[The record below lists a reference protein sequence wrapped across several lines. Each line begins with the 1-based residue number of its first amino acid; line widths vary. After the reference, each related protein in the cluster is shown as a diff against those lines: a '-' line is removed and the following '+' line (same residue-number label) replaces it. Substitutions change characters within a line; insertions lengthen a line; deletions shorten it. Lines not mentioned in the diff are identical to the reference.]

1 MSDTPAPAV
10 ATEEGSAK
18 KKKPLLLIIIA
29 VVVLALGGGGAYFFL
44 MRGKAAEAETAE
56 KDKKGEK
63 DKKSKKGKAKD
74 EEEEDEEEEEPR
86 ADEHAAAEPGKDGKP
101 AKAKFSIK
109 NLDLPDDKEVK
120 KIIELQPFVVN
131 LADTEGSR
139 YLRMSVSIGVGE
151 TKEEKP
157 DPILMTRVRNA
168 MLAVLTTK
176 TSDEILT
183 PQGKSI
189 LRKELLKA
197 ARAAIEEPH
206 IEAIYITDFI
216 VQM

>member
-1 MSDTPAPAV
+1 MSDSPAPAT
-10 ATEEGSAK
+10 AESSAK
-18 KKKPLLLIIIA
+18 KKKPLLLIIVA

-44 MRGKAAEAETAE
+44 KRSKAAAETETAE
-56 KDKKGEK
+56 KEKKPE
-63 DKKSKKGKAKD
+63 KGKKKAKHQDEEDD
-74 EEEEDEEEEEPR
+74 EEEVA
-86 ADEHAAAEPGKDGKP
+86 ADEHAAPEAGKDGKP
-101 AKAKFSIK
+101 AKSKFSIK
-109 NLDLPDDKEVK
+109 KLDLPDDKDVK

-131 LADTEGSR
+131 LADREDSR

-151 TKEEKP
+151 GGEEKP
-157 DPILMTRVRNA
+157 DPILLTRVRNA

-176 TSDEILT
+176 TADEILT
-183 PQGKSI
+183 PEGKAT
-189 LRKELLKA
+189 LRKELMKA

>member
-1 MSDTPAPAV
+1 MSDTPAA
-10 ATEEGSAK
+10 AATTEEGSPK
-18 KKKPLLLIIIA
+18 KKKPLLLIIVA
-29 VVVLALGGGGAYFFL
+29 VVVLALGGGGAVFFL
-44 MRGKAAEAETAE
+44 KRGKAAEAEAE
-56 KDKKGEK
+56 EKEKKSE
-63 DKKSKKGKAKD
+63 KSKKKTKD
-74 EEEEDEEEEEPR
+74 EEEEEEEEEPSPEEK
-86 ADEHAAAEPGKDGKP
+86 AGAEPGKDGKP
-101 AKAKFSIK
+101 AKSKFSVK
-109 NLDLPDDKEVK
+109 SLDLPDDKDVK

-131 LADTEGSR
+131 LADREDSR

-176 TSDEILT
+176 TADEILT
-183 PQGKSI
+183 PQGKSV

-197 ARAAIEEPH
+197 ARAAIEEPQ

>member
-1 MSDTPAPAV
+1 MSDTPAPA
-10 ATEEGSAK
+10 AAAEEGSAK

-29 VVVLALGGGGAYFFL
+29 VVVLALGGGGAFFFL
-44 MRGKAAEAETAE
+44 KRGNAAETEEVAE
-56 KDKKGEK
+56 KEKKPE
-63 DKKSKKGKAKD
+63 KGKKKAKK
-74 EEEEDEEEEEPR
+74 EEEEEEEEEEEPV
-86 ADEHAAAEPGKDGKP
+86 ASAHTGTEPSKEGKP
-101 AKAKFSIK
+101 AKSKFSIK
-109 NLDLPDDKEVK
+109 KLDLPDDKDVK
-120 KIIELQPFVVN
+120 KVFELQPFIVN
-131 LADTEGSR
+131 LADREDTR

-157 DPILMTRVRNA
+157 DPILMTRIRNA

-176 TSDEILT
+176 TADEILT
-183 PQGKSI
+183 QEGKAI

>member
-1 MSDTPAPAV
+1 MSDTPAPA
-10 ATEEGSAK
+10 ASTEEGNVK
-18 KKKPLLLIIIA
+18 KKKPLLLIIVA
-29 VVVLALGGGGAYFFL
+29 VVVLAVGGGGAFL
-44 MRGKAAEAETAE
+44 FLKRGNAAEAEAAE
-56 KDKKGEK
+56 KDKKPE
-63 DKKSKKGKAKD
+63 KGKKKAQD
-74 EEEEDEEEEEPR
+74 DDEEDEEEE
-86 ADEHAAAEPGKDGKP
+86 AAPEEQATTGKDGKP
-101 AKAKFSIK
+101 AKSKFSVK
-109 NLDLPDDKEVK
+109 KLDLPDDKDVK

-131 LADTEGSR
+131 LADKEDSR
-139 YLRMSVSIGVGE
+139 YLRMSVSLGIGE

-176 TSDEILT
+176 TAEEILT
-183 PQGKSI
+183 QEGKSI

>member
-1 MSDTPAPAV
+1 MSDTPAPAA

-74 EEEEDEEEEEPR
+74 EEEEEEEEDPP
-86 ADEHAAAEPGKDGKP
+86 ADEHAAAEPAKEGKP

-168 MLAVLTTK
+168 LLAVLTTK

-183 PQGKSI
+183 QHGKSI

>member
-1 MSDTPAPAV
+1 MSDTPAPAT
-10 ATEEGSAK
+10 AESSAK
-18 KKKPLLLIIIA
+18 KKKPLLLIIVA

-44 MRGKAAEAETAE
+44 KRGSASTETETTE
-56 KDKKGEK
+56 KE
-63 DKKSKKGKAKD
+63 KKSEKGKKKAKD
-74 EEEEDEEEEEPR
+74 EEEDEDEAA
-86 ADEHAAAEPGKDGKP
+86 ADEQGAPEAGKEGKP
-101 AKAKFSIK
+101 VKSKFSVK
-109 NLDLPDDKEVK
+109 KLDLPDDKDVK

-131 LADTEGSR
+131 LADREDSR

-151 TKEEKP
+151 GGEEKP
-157 DPILMTRVRNA
+157 NPILLTRVRNA

-176 TSDEILT
+176 TADEILT
-183 PQGKSI
+183 PEGKAT
-189 LRKELLKA
+189 LRKELMKA

>member
-1 MSDTPAPAV
+1 MSDTPAPA
-10 ATEEGSAK
+10 ASTEEGNAK
-18 KKKPLLLIIIA
+18 KKKPLLLIIVA
-29 VVVLALGGGGAYFFL
+29 VVVLAVGGGGAFFFL
-44 MRGKAAEAETAE
+44 KRGSAAEGEAAE
-56 KDKKGEK
+56 KDKKA
-63 DKKSKKGKAKD
+63 DKGKKKAKD
-74 EEEEDEEEEEPR
+74 EDEEEEEEEAAPE
-86 ADEHAAAEPGKDGKP
+86 EHAATDKNGKATKS
-101 AKAKFSIK
+101 KFSVK
-109 NLDLPDDKEVK
+109 KLDLPDDKEVK

-131 LADTEGSR
+131 LADKEESR
-139 YLRMSVSIGVGE
+139 YLRMRVSLGIGE

-176 TSDEILT
+176 TADEILT
-183 PQGKSI
+183 QEGKSI

>member
-1 MSDTPAPAV
+1 MSDTPAPAA

-74 EEEEDEEEEEPR
+74 EEEEEEEEDPP
-86 ADEHAAAEPGKDGKP
+86 ADEHAAAEPAKEGKP

-168 MLAVLTTK
+168 LLAVLTTK

>member
-1 MSDTPAPAV
+1 MSDTPAPAA

-29 VVVLALGGGGAYFFL
+29 VVVLAVGGGGAFFFL
-44 MRGKAAEAETAE
+44 KRGSAAEGETTE
-56 KDKKGEK
+56 KEKKPEK
-63 DKKSKKGKAKD
+63 GKKKAKD
-74 EEEEDEEEEEPR
+74 EDEEEEEDS
-86 ADEHAAAEPGKDGKP
+86 AHEEQASTESGKEGKT
-101 AKAKFSIK
+101 AKSKFSIK
-109 NLDLPDDKEVK
+109 KLDLPDDKDVK
-120 KIIELQPFVVN
+120 KVIELQPFVVN
-131 LADTEGSR
+131 LADREDSR

-151 TKEEKP
+151 TAEEKP
-157 DPILMTRVRNA
+157 DPILLTRVRNA

-176 TSDEILT
+176 TADEILT
-183 PQGKSI
+183 PEGKAI

>member
-1 MSDTPAPAV
+1 MSDTPAA
-10 ATEEGSAK
+10 AATTEEGSPK
-18 KKKPLLLIIIA
+18 KKKPLLLIIVA
-29 VVVLALGGGGAYFFL
+29 VVVLALGGGGAFFFL
-44 MRGKAAEAETAE
+44 KRGKAAEAEAE
-56 KDKKGEK
+56 GKEKKSE
-63 DKKSKKGKAKD
+63 KSKKKTKD
-74 EEEEDEEEEEPR
+74 EEEEEEEEEP
-86 ADEHAAAEPGKDGKP
+86 APEEKAGAEPGKDGKP
-101 AKAKFSIK
+101 TKSKFSVK
-109 NLDLPDDKEVK
+109 SLDLPDDKDVK

-131 LADTEGSR
+131 LADREDSR

-176 TSDEILT
+176 TADEILT
-183 PQGKSI
+183 PQGKSV

-197 ARAAIEEPH
+197 ARAAIEEPQ

>member
-1 MSDTPAPAV
+1 MSDTPAPA
-10 ATEEGSAK
+10 ATTEEGSAK

-29 VVVLALGGGGAYFFL
+29 VVVLALGGGGAFFFL
-44 MRGKAAEAETAE
+44 KRGKAAEAETAE
-56 KDKKGEK
+56 KEKKAE
-63 DKKSKKGKAKD
+63 KSKKKAKH
-74 EEEEDEEEEEPR
+74 DEEEEEEEP
-86 ADEHAAAEPGKDGKP
+86 APDEHAAAEPGKDGKP
-101 AKAKFSIK
+101 AKSKFSVK
-109 NLDLPDDKEVK
+109 KLDLPDDAEVK
-120 KIIELQPFVVN
+120 KVIELLPFVVN
-131 LADTEGSR
+131 LADREDSR

-151 TKEEKP
+151 SKEEKP

-176 TSDEILT
+176 SSDEILT
-183 PQGKSI
+183 PEGKAT

-197 ARAAIEEPH
+197 ARAAVEEPH

>member
-1 MSDTPAPAV
+1 MSDTPAPA
-10 ATEEGSAK
+10 ASTEEGNVK
-18 KKKPLLLIIIA
+18 KKKPLLLIIVA
-29 VVVLALGGGGAYFFL
+29 VVVLAVGGGGAFL
-44 MRGKAAEAETAE
+44 FLKRGNAAEAEAAE
-56 KDKKGEK
+56 KDKKPE
-63 DKKSKKGKAKD
+63 KGKKKAKA
-74 EEEEDEEEEEPR
+74 EEDEEEEEDP
-86 ADEHAAAEPGKDGKP
+86 APEEHEAAAMGKDGKP
-101 AKAKFSIK
+101 AKSKFSVK
-109 NLDLPDDKEVK
+109 KLDLPDDKDVK

-131 LADTEGSR
+131 LADKEDSR
-139 YLRMSVSIGVGE
+139 YLRMSVSLGIGE

-176 TSDEILT
+176 TAEEILT
-183 PQGKSI
+183 QEGKSI

>member
-1 MSDTPAPAV
+1 MSDTPAPA
-10 ATEEGSAK
+10 ATEGSAK
-18 KKKPLLLIIIA
+18 KKKPLLLILIA

-44 MRGKAAEAETAE
+44 KRGTAAETETAE
-56 KDKKGEK
+56 KEKKP
-63 DKKSKKGKAKD
+63 DKGKKKAKH
-74 EEEEDEEEEEPR
+74 EDEEEDDDEEEPVS
-86 ADEHAAAEPGKDGKP
+86 DEHATAQSGKEGKP
-101 AKAKFSIK
+101 AKPKFSIK
-109 NLDLPDDKEVK
+109 KLDLPDDKEVR

-131 LADTEGSR
+131 LADREDSR
-139 YLRMSVSIGVGE
+139 YLRMSVSLGVGE

-157 DPILMTRVRNA
+157 DPILLTRVRNA

-176 TSDEILT
+176 TADEILT
-183 PQGKSI
+183 PEGKAT
-189 LRKELLKA
+189 LRRELMKA

>member
-1 MSDTPAPAV
+1 MSDSPAPAT
-10 ATEEGSAK
+10 AESSAK
-18 KKKPLLLIIIA
+18 KKKPLLLIIVA

-44 MRGKAAEAETAE
+44 KRGSAAAETETAE
-56 KDKKGEK
+56 KEKKPE
-63 DKKSKKGKAKD
+63 KGKKKAKHND
-74 EEEEDEEEEEPR
+74 DEEEDEEEVA
-86 ADEHAAAEPGKDGKP
+86 ADEHAAPEAGKDGKP
-101 AKAKFSIK
+101 AKSKFSIK
-109 NLDLPDDKEVK
+109 KLDLPDDKDVK

-131 LADTEGSR
+131 LADREDSR

-151 TKEEKP
+151 GGEEKP
-157 DPILMTRVRNA
+157 DPILLTRVRNA

-176 TSDEILT
+176 TADEILT
-183 PQGKSI
+183 PEGKAT
-189 LRKELLKA
+189 LRKELMKA

>member
-1 MSDTPAPAV
+1 MSDTPAA
-10 ATEEGSAK
+10 AATTEEGSPK
-18 KKKPLLLIIIA
+18 KKKPLLLIIVA
-29 VVVLALGGGGAYFFL
+29 VIVLALGGGGAFFFL
-44 MRGKAAEAETAE
+44 KRGKAAEAEAE
-56 KDKKGEK
+56 GKE
-63 DKKSKKGKAKD
+63 KKSEKGKKKAKD
-74 EEEEDEEEEEPR
+74 EEEEEEEP
-86 ADEHAAAEPGKDGKP
+86 APEEKAGAESGPEHGKDGKP
-101 AKAKFSIK
+101 AKSKFNVKS
-109 NLDLPDDKEVK
+109 LDLPDDKDVK
-120 KIIELQPFVVN
+120 KVIELQPFVVN
-131 LADTEGSR
+131 LADREGSR

-151 TKEEKP
+151 SKEEKP

-176 TSDEILT
+176 TADEILT
-183 PQGKSI
+183 PQGKSV

>member
-1 MSDTPAPAV
+1 MSDTPAPA
-10 ATEEGSAK
+10 ASTEEGSPK
-18 KKKPLLLIIIA
+18 KKKPLLLIIVA

-44 MRGKAAEAETAE
+44 KRGKAAEEETAE
-56 KDKKGEK
+56 KDKKTEK
-63 DKKSKKGKAKD
+63 DKKSKKAKANEEE
-74 EEEEDEEEEEPR
+74 EEEEDPAAEEP
-86 ADEHAAAEPGKDGKP
+86 ASAEAGKDGKP
-101 AKAKFSIK
+101 VKPKFSVK
-109 NLDLPDDKEVK
+109 RLDLPDDKDVK
-120 KIIELQPFVVN
+120 KVIELQPFIVN
-131 LADTEGSR
+131 LADPGESR

-151 TKEEKP
+151 SKEEKA

-183 PQGKSI
+183 QQGKST

-197 ARAAIEEPH
+197 ARAAVEEPT

>member
-1 MSDTPAPAV
+1 MSDSPAPA
-10 ATEEGSAK
+10 ATTEEGSKK
-18 KKKPLLLIIIA
+18 KKKPLLLILIA
-29 VVVLALGGGGAYFFL
+29 VVVLAVGGGGTYFFL
-44 MRGKAAEAETAE
+44 KRGTAAEAETAE
-56 KDKKGEK
+56 KDKKPE
-63 DKKSKKGKAKD
+63 KGKKKAKH
-74 EEEEDEEEEEPR
+74 EEDEEEEEEEEP
-86 ADEHAAAEPGKDGKP
+86 ASDEHATTEPGKEGKP
-101 AKAKFSIK
+101 TKPKFSIK
-109 NLDLPDDKEVK
+109 KLDLPDDKDVK

-131 LADTEGSR
+131 LADREDSR

-157 DPILMTRVRNA
+157 DPILLTRVRNA

-176 TSDEILT
+176 TADEILT

-206 IEAIYITDFI
+206 IEALYITDFI

>member
-1 MSDTPAPAV
+1 MSDTPAPA
-10 ATEEGSAK
+10 ASTEEGNAK
-18 KKKPLLLIIIA
+18 KKKPLLLIIVA
-29 VVVLALGGGGAYFFL
+29 VVVLAVGSGGAFL
-44 MRGKAAEAETAE
+44 FLKRGNAAEGETAE
-56 KDKKGEK
+56 KDKKA
-63 DKKSKKGKAKD
+63 DKGKKKAKD
-74 EEEEDEEEEEPR
+74 EEDEEDEEEAAPEEQ
-86 ADEHAAAEPGKDGKP
+86 AGTDKEGKATKS
-101 AKAKFSIK
+101 KFSVK
-109 NLDLPDDKEVK
+109 KLDLPDDKEVK

-131 LADTEGSR
+131 LADKEESR
-139 YLRMSVSIGVGE
+139 YLRMSVSLGIGE

-176 TSDEILT
+176 TADEILT
-183 PQGKSI
+183 QEGKSI

-197 ARAAIEEPH
+197 ARAAIDEPH